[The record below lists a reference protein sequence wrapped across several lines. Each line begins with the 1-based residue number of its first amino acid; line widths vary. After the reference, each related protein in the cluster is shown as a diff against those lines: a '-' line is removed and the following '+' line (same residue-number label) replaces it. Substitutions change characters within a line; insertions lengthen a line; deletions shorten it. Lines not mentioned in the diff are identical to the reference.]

1 MPSPHGIYSI
11 TRKAEFLPL
20 AAHVLV
26 WKLSVVFT
34 DRTSFTVLSLFP
46 CILFAIS
53 RFLHRCDNYHL
64 HLRISARFQPSQS
77 LLQPKEIK
85 TQSSSSP
92 EIDLTEQGEGA
103 TCGIKS
109 TDTKGT
115 KQRVPERKKKTL
127 RCPYMAHKP
136 RDFPDKIEYKQLRL
150 KRVWVACQDKTRTC
164 GWGGVCA
171 GKPERGTDGEG
182 HAAPSWSGTG
192 DLSPRKSSL
201 CESSC

>member
-92 EIDLTEQGEGA
+92 EISCYP
-103 TCGIKS
+103 CGQNTWYFVSVLFSVWIFLRNKKGFIKKYIHQDCCIDVFFLFKIICVGVFICMWIYIPCACLVDREAQMGPHE
-109 TDTKGT
+109 T
-115 KQRVPERKKKTL
+115 RKL
-127 RCPYMAHKP
+127 
-136 RDFPDKIEYKQLRL
+136 L
-150 KRVWVACQDKTRTC
+150 
-164 GWGGVCA
+164 
-171 GKPERGTDGEG
+171 
-182 HAAPSWSGTG
+182 
-192 DLSPRKSSL
+192 
-201 CESSC
+201 